1 MTKFVRV
8 EKTKSEQKIQVGE
21 EISND
26 DMTKLYRQKRAVERQ
41 HQKLND
47 EYELIPVLKEFKIK
61 SLNSI
66 IAEAVERKYKISFYK
81 GI

>member
-26 DMTKLYRQKRAVERQ
+26 DMTKLYRQKRAVER
-41 HQKLND
+41 
-47 EYELIPVLKEFKIK
+47 
-61 SLNSI
+61 
-66 IAEAVERKYKISFYK
+66 
-81 GI
+81 